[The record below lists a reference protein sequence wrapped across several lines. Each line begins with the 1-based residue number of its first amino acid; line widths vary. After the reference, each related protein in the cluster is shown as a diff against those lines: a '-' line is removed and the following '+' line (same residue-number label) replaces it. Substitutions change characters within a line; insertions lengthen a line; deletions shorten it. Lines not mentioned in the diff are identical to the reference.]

1 MSPCCGILS
10 PAQNRLK
17 WVDVLCNVPPIY
29 ITDEIL
35 CLCPRGVRAVS
46 RAPDVPV
53 GVGELG
59 CTVQAFVIFYAQTS
73 LELFQHDERDML

>member
-1 MSPCCGILS
+1 MGGCTMPC
-10 PAQNRLK
+10 
-17 WVDVLCNVPPIY
+17 VTIY
-29 ITDEIL
+29 ITNEIL
-35 CLCPRGVRAVS
+35 CLGPRGVRAISHV
-46 RAPDVPV
+46 PDVPV